1 MSTTSKVRRLAKQKR
16 AKRSAAQTRAGQAPK
31 YEPHA
36 RFNTAALVGATPAI
50 DGEAPLQEAPHGPI
64 PVGDAHLPQVPT
76 PDLPES
82 PPSAFAT
89 TGLASTRQSTATRR
103 WLAAAPATA
112 DQIADIAR
120 CPPDQAEA
128 LAQSPYAPR
137 QDSRMRHGL
146 PALLWPYKTRQA
158 GGQMEL
164 SAIYL
169 HTQGQADQDFVGARE
184 DTVTSRRIQEAALF
198 TLKGEPHAVSP
209 QSRCTIFLTA
219 SPLDALAAHAVSPGA
234 DVYAVSTPSIP
245 QWLIHDWTHA
255 GKNRMVTI
263 GLTESEVETMKDFA
277 QAAGWYGMIQRA
289 TVDSVLPD
297 ASAGP
302 VQAIPHRAQAW
313 NILCSQGVEGLKQHL
328 SVTTITI
335 YKPER
340 PATGAGPD
348 QKPVHKTIQRFLQ
361 TAQPTGHSRTD
372 REHWFE
378 NLNEA
383 SLFLSEC
390 LDKATHQHVAGIV
403 SQPGQGKTHAILS
416 SLLQSDI
423 PQILT
428 TPTVDLANE
437 AYTQITEMMP
447 AGCDRTVRLHVPRG
461 PDTCA
466 RYPKVMLLQDA
477 NRGPY
482 AQACK
487 MADLN
492 ESIPGD
498 CEHAENCAYLQ
509 GLRLDSRA
517 DILIAPHAAA
527 ASDSSLLSWVPGP
540 VRDAET
546 GEWENGACVERRMAV
561 DENTPAETSL
571 TLNHKNVDD
580 NISALLHWLGKPAW
594 IRSRVKGALGKEFIE
609 EKMQKN
615 LDAYAVF
622 HDALIALNT
631 EYSKWRDPE
640 KSRIPIPIR
649 MSGAW
654 RDLVDAYR
662 KLPQD
667 LTLMD
672 GSTLAER
679 PVLTNGNEAPIIP
692 IQWVAT
698 LAAALPDDR
707 VWIHHGNLVIG
718 KEGGL
723 FKNFLKHGGQ
733 NLDSTMGLTQKAI
746 ISHRD
751 DSAVYTIPVHQTHL
765 AVIQV
770 MDGQQHGKAALKGH
784 ALPGEVRQFMA
795 TWKQMIATGGHGET
809 AGLVHKDVH
818 DLMTAI
824 FLRDQP
830 DPDAVIQKALTAL
843 EKRSRQPGS
852 KDWKGLLRTLGI
864 PDDPEKARTQRDI
877 TADDA
882 WMLGHWGK
890 DDRGHN
896 RWKDAKAGFC
906 WGVPYDPVEAY
917 QIRYAMHRKV
927 LSQYGII
934 WPEWDGSVTR
944 CQVILT
950 NGGETSITTNF
961 PLPTVAEARAFVL
974 DSVNAQIAQGIGRW
988 RGVRRTAENPVE
1000 IYLFMGD
1007 FPVAAVGH
1015 DHMLPNIEYVT
1026 DLGSTMAK
1034 RATKEVSILQTIA
1047 ELSPDQRVVME
1058 AIREAV
1064 NNAFGF
1070 DPGDRLGRRVARAIT
1085 NKVMAYA
1092 REHHLSLQEAAKAL
1106 VRDIQDRFLPDP
1118 RAFPE
1123 AAGYYLERL
1132 KDRGRWRRMFIG
1144 TGPWAD
1150 AAQAVL
1156 DMLYEATFTPVPPG
1170 VPPG

>member
-1 MSTTSKVRRLAKQKR
+1 MSTTSKVRRLAKQR
-16 AKRSAAQTRAGQAPK
+16 LAKRRAAKNRFGQAPK
-31 YEPHA
+31 YGPHA

-50 DGEAPLQEAPHGPI
+50 DGEPPLQEAPHGPI
-64 PVGDAHLPQVPT
+64 PVGDAHLSQVPT
-76 PDLPES
+76 PDLPEP
-82 PPSAFAT
+82 PPSPFAT
-89 TGLASTRQSTATRR
+89 TGLASIRQSTATRR

-112 DQIADIAR
+112 EQIADIAR

-137 QDSRMRHGL
+137 QDSRMRHGQPVL
-146 PALLWPYKTRQA
+146 IWPYKIRQA

-169 HTQGQADQDFVGARE
+169 HTRSQIGQDFVGSRE
-184 DTVTSRRIQEAALF
+184 DAVTSRRIQEAALF
-198 TLKGEPHAVSP
+198 TIKGNPNAAGK
-209 QSRCTIFLTA
+209 SRHTVFLTA
-219 SPLDALAAHAVSPGA
+219 SPLDAMAAHRVSLGA
-234 DVYAVSTPSIP
+234 DIYAVSTPSIP
-245 QWLIHDWTHA
+245 QWLIHNWTHA
-255 GKNRMVTI
+255 AKNRIVTI
-263 GLTESEVETMKDFA
+263 GLTDSEVETIKDFA
-277 QAAGWYGMIQRA
+277 QQAGWYGMVQRVQIEMA
-289 TVDSVLPD
+289 DHKS
-297 ASAGP
+297 SAD
-302 VQAIPHRAQAW
+302 IHEKSPHRTFAW
-313 NILCSQGVEGLKQHL
+313 NILCTDGVAGLKRYIQAA
-328 SVTTITI
+328 SITV
-335 YKPER
+335 YKPEQAK
-340 PATGAGPD
+340 PGNAVITPD
-348 QKPVHKTIQRFLQ
+348 RKVQRFLQ
-361 TAQPTGHSRTD
+361 TAQKTGQDRTD
-372 REHWFE
+372 REHWFS
-378 NLNEA
+378 NLDDA
-383 SLFLSEC
+383 SLFLDEC
-390 LDKATHQHVAGIV
+390 LEQVAHQHVAGIV
-403 SQPGQGKTHAILS
+403 SQPGQGKTYALLSRMVENDKPEILV
-416 SLLQSDI
+416 
-423 PQILT
+423 

-437 AYTQITEMMP
+437 AYTKITEMMP
-447 AGCDRTVRLHVPRG
+447 EDCGRTVRRHVPRG

-477 NRGPY
+477 SRGPY

-498 CEHAENCAYLQ
+498 CEHAESCVYLQ

-527 ASDSSLLSWVPGP
+527 ASDSSLLSWVPEP
-540 VRDAET
+540 IRDTEI
-546 GEWENGACVERRMAV
+546 GEWENGETIERRITV
-561 DENTPAETSL
+561 DEETPAAISL
-571 TLNHKNVDD
+571 TLSHKNVDD
-580 NISALLHWLGKPAW
+580 NISTLIHWLGKPSW
-594 IRSRVKGALGKEFIE
+594 IRSRVKGAQGKEFTE
-609 EKMQKN
+609 EKLQKN

-622 HDALIALNT
+622 RDALTALNT

-640 KSRIPIPIR
+640 KSRTPIPIR

-654 RDLVDAYR
+654 RDFVDAYR
-662 KLPQD
+662 KLPKD

-679 PVLTNGNEAPIIP
+679 PVLNNGAEAPIVP
-692 IQWVAT
+692 KQWM
-698 LAAALPDDR
+698 AALVEALKDSM
-707 VWIHHGNLVIG
+707 VWIHYGNLVIG

-723 FKNFLKHGGQ
+723 WKNLMKQGGQ
-733 NLDSTMGLTQKAI
+733 NLDASMGLTQKAI

-751 DSAVYTIPVHQTHL
+751 DSAVYTIPVHQPNL
-765 AVIQV
+765 RVIQV
-770 MDGQQHGKAALKGH
+770 MDGQQHGKTALKRQ
-784 ALPGEVRQFMA
+784 ALPSEVRQFL
-795 TWKQMIATGGHGET
+795 TVWKLMIAAGGHGET
-809 AGLVHKDVH
+809 AGLVHKDIH

-824 FLRDQP
+824 FLLDQP

-843 EKRSRQPGS
+843 EKKSHQPGS
-852 KDWKGLLRTLGI
+852 KDWQILLRTRGI
-864 PDDPEKARTQRDI
+864 PDDPARARTQHGI
-877 TADDA
+877 TVDDA

-927 LSQYGII
+927 LSRYGII

-961 PLPTVAEARAFVL
+961 PLPTVVEARAFVL

-1034 RATKEVSILQTIA
+1034 KATKEVAVMQAIA
-1047 ELSPDQRVVME
+1047 NTPKNERVVMA
-1058 AIREAV
+1058 AILEAV
-1064 NNAFGF
+1064 NNAFGLAANN
-1070 DPGDRLGRRVARAIT
+1070 RLGRRVARSVT
-1085 NKVMAYA
+1085 KKVEDYA
-1092 REHHLSLQEAAKAL
+1092 HKNHLSLQEAAAAL
-1106 VRDIQDRFLPDP
+1106 VREITRFIPDH

-1123 AAGYYLERL
+1123 AAGYYLDRL
-1132 KDRGRWRRMFIG
+1132 KDRGRWCCMFMG
-1144 TGPWAD
+1144 AGPWAD
-1150 AAQAVL
+1150 AALAVL
-1156 DMLYEATFTPVPPG
+1156 DMLYEATFTPQHPDAPPG
-1170 VPPG
+1170 

>member
-1 MSTTSKVRRLAKQKR
+1 MSTTSKVRRLAKQR
-16 AKRSAAQTRAGQAPK
+16 LAKRRAAKNRFGPAPK
-31 YEPHA
+31 YGPHA

-50 DGEAPLQEAPHGPI
+50 DGEPPLQEAPHGPI
-64 PVGDAHLPQVPT
+64 PVGDAHFSQVPT
-76 PDLPES
+76 PDLPEP
-82 PPSAFAT
+82 PPSPFAT
-89 TGLASTRQSTATRR
+89 TGLASIRQSTATRR
-103 WLAAAPATA
+103 WLAASQA
-112 DQIADIAR
+112 DAAQIAEFAS
-120 CPPDQAEA
+120 CSPELAKFLA
-128 LAQSPYAPR
+128 LPSHAPR
-137 QDSRMRHGL
+137 LDSRARRGKI
-146 PALLWPYKTRQA
+146 ALIWPYKTRQA

-169 HTQGQADQDFVGARE
+169 HTRGQTSQDFVGTRE
-184 DTVTSRRIQEAALF
+184 DAVTSRRIQEAALF
-198 TLKGEPHAVSP
+198 TIKGNLNAAGK
-209 QSRCTIFLTA
+209 SRHTVFLTA
-219 SPLDALAAHAVSPGA
+219 SPLDAMAAHKASPGA

-263 GLTESEVETMKDFA
+263 GLTESEVETIKDFA
-277 QAAGWYGMIQRA
+277 QAAGWYGMIQRS

-297 ASAGP
+297 VSAGS
-302 VQAIPHRAQAW
+302 VQAIPHRAHAW
-313 NILCSQGVEGLKQHL
+313 DILCREGVEGLKQHL
-328 SVTTITI
+328 TATTVTI

-340 PATGAGPD
+340 PAQSAAPD
-348 QKPVHKTIQRFLQ
+348 HKPVLQAVQRVLQ
-361 TAQPTGHSRTD
+361 TAQPTGQARTD
-372 REHWFE
+372 REHWFSS
-378 NLNEA
+378 LGDA
-383 SLFLSEC
+383 SLV
-390 LDKATHQHVAGIV
+390 LDESLEKATHLHVAGIV
-403 SQPGQGKTHAILS
+403 SQPGQGKTHAVLS
-416 SLLQSDI
+416 QMLVNDFPEMLV
-423 PQILT
+423 
-428 TPTVDLANE
+428 TPTIDLANE
-437 AYTQITEMMP
+437 AYAKITEMMP
-447 AGCDRTVRLHVPRG
+447 KDCDRTVRLHVPRG

-477 NRGPY
+477 SRGPY

-498 CEHAENCAYLQ
+498 CEHAESCPYLQ

-527 ASDSSLLSWVPGP
+527 ASDSSLLSWTPDP

-546 GEWENGACVERRMAV
+546 GEWENGETVERRVEV
-561 DENTPAETSL
+561 DEGTPVVSAL
-571 TLNHKNVDD
+571 TLTHKQIGE
-580 NISALLHWLGKPAW
+580 NISALIHWLGKPAW
-594 IRSRVKGALGKEFIE
+594 LRARVKGALGGAFTE
-609 EKMQKN
+609 ELLQKN
-615 LDAYAVF
+615 VAAYEVF
-622 HDALIALNT
+622 QEALVAFNT
-631 EYSKWRDPE
+631 EYSRWLVPA
-640 KSRIPIPIR
+640 KSLTPIPIR
-649 MSGAW
+649 MSGPW
-654 RDLVDAYR
+654 RDLENAYR
-662 KLPQD
+662 KLPKD

-679 PVLTNGNEAPIIP
+679 PVLNNGKDAPIIP
-692 IQWVAT
+692 MQWMAA
-698 LAAALPDDR
+698 LAAGLQNDM
-707 VWIHHGNLVIG
+707 VWIHKSKLIIG

-723 FKNFLKHGGQ
+723 WKNVMKQGGQ
-733 NLDSTMGLTQKAI
+733 NLDASMGLTQKAI

-751 DSAVYTIPVHQTHL
+751 DSAVYTIPVHQPHL
-765 AVIQV
+765 RVIQV

-784 ALPGEVRQFMA
+784 ALSSEVRQFL
-795 TWKQMIATGGHGET
+795 TLWKQMITAAEHSAV
-809 AGLVHKDVH
+809 AGLTHKDIH

-830 DPDAVIQKALTAL
+830 DTDEVIQKALAGL
-843 EKRSRQPGS
+843 EKQHRQPGS
-852 KDWKGLLRTLGI
+852 KDWQNLLGTLGI
-864 PDDPEKARTQRDI
+864 PDDPARARTQFDI
-877 TADDA
+877 SVGDA

-906 WGVPYDPVEAY
+906 WGLPYKTPDEY
-917 QIRYAMHRKV
+917 QIQYAIHRV
-927 LSQYGII
+927 IMARYGID

-944 CQVILT
+944 GQVILT
-950 NGGETSITTNF
+950 NGGENSITTNF

-988 RGVRRTAENPVE
+988 RGVRRTAENAVG

-1026 DLGSTMAK
+1026 DLGSSMAK
-1034 RATKEVSILQTIA
+1034 KATKEVSVMQAIA

-1070 DPGDRLGRRVARAIT
+1070 DSGDRLGRRVSRAIT

-1118 RAFPE
+1118 RAFP
-1123 AAGYYLERL
+1123 AATDHYIARL
-1132 KDRGRWRRMFIG
+1132 QDRAHWCRMFMG

-1150 AAQAVL
+1150 AALAVL
-1156 DMLYEATFTPVPPG
+1156 DMLCEATFTPQQPEAPPG
-1170 VPPG
+1170 